1 MTLGIRAVCLDTAAN
16 SVLLVKHTYSSGW
29 SLPGGG
35 VEAGESV
42 LSALQRELSEEVGIE
57 CKSAQ
62 ALDVYHNR
70 SISKRDH
77 VVIYLV
83 DDWLANPEHERPKL
97 EIADTGWFKIGDLP
111 EGLTPCT
118 RRGIELCQQGLQ

>member
-1 MTLGIRAVCLDTAAN
+1 MTLGTRAICLDTAAN
-16 SVLLVKHTYSSGW
+16 SVLLVKHTYSNGW

-42 LSALQRELSEEVGIE
+42 LRALERELNEEVGIK

-70 SISKRDH
+70 SISTRDH

-83 DDWLANPEHERPKL
+83 DDWLAKPEHERPKL
-97 EIADTGWFKIGDLP
+97 EIADTGWFKIDDLP
-111 EGLTPCT
+111 ESLTPCT
-118 RRGIELCQQGLQ
+118 RRGIELYQRYIQ

>member
-1 MTLGIRAVCLDTAAN
+1 MTLGVRGICVDTATN
-16 SVLLVKHTYSSGW
+16 SVLLVKHTYSNGW

-42 LSALQRELSEEVGIE
+42 LSALQRELSEEVGIQ

-62 ALDVYHNR
+62 VLDVYHNSSR
-70 SISKRDH
+70 SKRDH

-83 DDWLANPEHERPKL
+83 EGWKAEQGHEPPRL
-97 EIADTGWFKIGDLP
+97 EIADTAWFSLDDLP
-111 EGLTPCT
+111 QGLTPCT
-118 RRGIELCQQGLQ
+118 RRGVELYQHGL